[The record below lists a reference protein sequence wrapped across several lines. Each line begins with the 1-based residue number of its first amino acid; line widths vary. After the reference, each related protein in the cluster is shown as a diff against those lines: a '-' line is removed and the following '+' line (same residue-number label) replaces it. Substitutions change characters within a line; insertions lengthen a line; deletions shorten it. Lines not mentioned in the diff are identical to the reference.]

1 MASSGQR
8 CLRFCAPPAASSLAA
23 AALLYLPPAGA
34 TCWQAAAERYRIDP
48 LLLYA
53 IAQTESG
60 LDPSARHRNRDGS
73 RDIGLMQ
80 LNSRHL
86 PRLAQYG
93 ITEAMVQAD
102 ACLSVMAGAWVLGG
116 FVQQL
121 GYGWEAV
128 GAYNAGAAPGRDA
141 LRARYAWRVWSH
153 YQQLVRRRQALA
165 AGEGAP

>member
-1 MASSGQR
+1 MASSRQR
-8 CLRFCAPPAASSLAA
+8 RRRHLTRAAASAAA
-23 AALLYLPPAGA
+23 AALLSLSQAHA

-60 LDPSARHRNRDGS
+60 LDTSARHRNRDGS

-80 LNSRHL
+80 VNSRHL
-86 PRLAQYG
+86 AQLAPYG
-93 ITEAMVQAD
+93 ITEAMLQAD

-128 GAYNAGAAPGRDA
+128 GAYNAGSAPGREA
-141 LRARYAWRVWSH
+141 LRARYARRVWDR
-153 YQQLVRRRQALA
+153 YLPLLRRRQALA